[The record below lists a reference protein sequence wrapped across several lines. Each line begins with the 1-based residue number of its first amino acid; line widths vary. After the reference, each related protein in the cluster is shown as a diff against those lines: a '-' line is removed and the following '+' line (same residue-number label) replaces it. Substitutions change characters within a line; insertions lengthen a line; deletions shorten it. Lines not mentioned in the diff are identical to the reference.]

1 MSKDLTTAMDELKGS
16 VDRLSKR
23 FSSWWKIVWYGM
35 LQGAGAVLGATA
47 VILLI
52 GWLLNIVGVIPFL
65 SESAN
70 ELKTLFNSRI

>member
-1 MSKDLTTAMDELKGS
+1 MSKDLTTAMDELKKS
-16 VDRLSKR
+16 VERLSKR
-23 FSSWWKIVWYGM
+23 FNSWWKIVWFGM

-47 VILLI
+47 IILLI